1 MATLPDTAQAAA
13 PVAHLQEPPAPA
25 PPSTDRY
32 GNPAFEVHLENF
44 SGPFDLLL
52 SLIAKHKLDIT
63 EIALA
68 QVTDEFIA
76 YIRTAER
83 LAREAEA
90 AERAQASELRGPDD
104 GAPAGASTRRPRGR
118 GGHPGWDLG
127 TASEFLLVAATLL
140 DLKAARL
147 LPTGDVESAEDLEL
161 LEARDLLF
169 ARLLQYRAYK
179 QVSAVIAER
188 LATEGRRF
196 PRVVQLEPHLA
207 ALLPELVWKLGPDQL
222 AALAARALE
231 PKAPPPGVSLTHL
244 HAPAVSVRE
253 QAGIVVGLLRREG
266 AASFRTLVADA
277 GETIV
282 VVARFLALLELF
294 REGLVAFEQ
303 VEALGELTVRWTGA
317 TGDDDGASSG
327 SLDAVL
333 DDVGGEFDELDELVG
348 ENGAVGAVRPTYDSR
363 DVAQPPHDGAEPGQD
378 RTRA

>member
-1 MATLPDTAQAAA
+1 M
-13 PVAHLQEPPAPA
+13 
-25 PPSTDRY
+25 
-32 GNPAFEVHLENF
+32 
-44 SGPFDLLL
+44 LL

-68 QVTDEFIA
+68 QVTDDFIA

-90 AERAQASELRGPDD
+90 AARAERSEEHGPD
-104 GAPAGASTRRPRGR
+104 GGSPAGASSRRGR
-118 GGHPGWDLG
+118 GRGAHPGWDLG

-222 AALAARALE
+222 AALAAKALE

-253 QAGIVVGLLRREG
+253 QAGIVVGHLRREG

-317 TGDDDGASSG
+317 TGDGATGDDGGASDAMLG
-327 SLDAVL
+327 AVL
-333 DDVGGEFDELDELVG
+333 DEVGGEFDELD
-348 ENGAVGAVRPTYDSR
+348 AHA
-363 DVAQPPHDGAEPGQD
+363 APPHDGAGPGTAGPQHE
-378 RTRA
+378 